1 MKVLMFIERF
11 LTVSLLMVTVAS
23 LVAVFMGHTHQL
35 LISIMCGTLSVVTI
49 IQKHKEK
56 KEENN
61 V

>member
-1 MKVLMFIERF
+1 MKALTIIEVF
-11 LTVSLLMVTVAS
+11 LTAVLLTVTLAA

-35 LISIMCGTLSVVTI
+35 LIFIMCGTLSVVTI

-56 KEENN
+56 EEDN